1 MHNIHLILVAVTTS
15 IFWFG
20 LYTFKD
26 IKANEDIN
34 DLRMKL
40 SDADFKFARLLI
52 EYNYLKN
59 VGYAGYSS
67 SSVATPSATKGIVER
82 AYSTL
87 GLPYGAGAQEIKNKF
102 RMLIKKYHP
111 DRNKSV
117 DATTKFKLINEA
129 YVILKVR

>member
-1 MHNIHLILVAVTTS
+1 
-15 IFWFG
+15 
-20 LYTFKD
+20 LYTFKKNQD
-26 IKANEDIN
+26 LNA
-34 DLRMKL
+34 LRMKL

-52 EYNYLKN
+52 EFNYLKN

-67 SSVATPSATKGIVER
+67 SSVATPSATKGVVER

-111 DRNKSV
+111 DRNKSK
-117 DATTKFKLINEA
+117 DAVTKFKLINEA